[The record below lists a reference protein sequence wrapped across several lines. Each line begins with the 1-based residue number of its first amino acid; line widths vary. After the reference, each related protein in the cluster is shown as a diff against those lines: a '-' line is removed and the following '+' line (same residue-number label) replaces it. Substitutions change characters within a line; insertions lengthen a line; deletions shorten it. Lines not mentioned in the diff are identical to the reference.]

1 MLSGD
6 GGSGVDGIET
16 VPPAPDVADPEL
28 AGLVDAVESAVAELA
43 ERASVAWSNA
53 DRRAVIQRME
63 TVSRSVTAYSHT
75 WLGELIAQHGTD
87 PG

>member
-16 VPPAPDVADPEL
+16 VPPAPEVSDPEL
-28 AGLVDAVESAVAELA
+28 SMLINRVESAVAELA
-43 ERASVAWSNA
+43 GQASVAWTNA

-63 TVSRSVTAYSHT
+63 M
-75 WLGELIAQHGTD
+75 
-87 PG
+87 